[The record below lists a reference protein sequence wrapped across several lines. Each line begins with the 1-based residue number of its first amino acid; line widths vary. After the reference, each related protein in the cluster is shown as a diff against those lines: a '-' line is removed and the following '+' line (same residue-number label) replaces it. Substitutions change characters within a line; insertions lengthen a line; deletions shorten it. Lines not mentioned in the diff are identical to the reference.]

1 MQKILEKGM
10 QKIKNLA
17 SITTEK
23 YIVVA
28 YEKMSYDENGNKQGG
43 FYMAAIDRKV
53 AKAED
58 LPEVYNKAEKIQD
71 TKGCIERVS
80 LFLHKG
86 IVFWA
91 FYESGAAQWRHRLC
105 YGVYNEPNNFRT
117 CTDQECQGKVTS
129 ITVGGLDN
137 GAVMFWSEESECDNL
152 YMGYQRAHFLEP

>member
-1 MQKILEKGM
+1 MQKIMGKSM
-10 QKIKNLA
+10 QKIKNLT
-17 SITTEK
+17 SVTTEK

-28 YEKMSYDENGNKQGG
+28 YEKMSYDENGNKERG
-43 FYMAAIDRKV
+43 FYMATIDKKV

-58 LPEVYNKAEKIQD
+58 LPEVYNNAEKIED

-105 YGVYNEPNNFRT
+105 YGVYNEPSKFRT

-152 YMGYQRAHFLEP
+152 YMGYQRGHFLVP